1 MKKLILL
8 ALTAL
13 LIGCYSEEDPL
24 KYKGCVVINKA
35 ACAPCDGNIR
45 LKLSPKLRK
54 KYKVDYIW
62 IGTPKWEYDK
72 LNIGDTIQ

>member
-8 ALTAL
+8 TLATLLT
-13 LIGCYSEEDPL
+13 GCYSAEDPL
-24 KYKGCVVINKA
+24 KYKGCIVVNKENSA
-35 ACAPCDGNIR
+35 YRFGNIY
-45 LKLSPKLRK
+45 LKLSPKLRE
-54 KYKVDYIW
+54 KYKADYIW

>member
-8 ALTAL
+8 ALTTL
-13 LIGCYSEEDPL
+13 LIGCYSAEDPL
-24 KYKGCVVINKA
+24 KYKGCVVIHKDD
-35 ACAPCDGNIR
+35 CSYISGNIY
-45 LKLSPKLRK
+45 LKLSPKLRE
-54 KYKVDYIW
+54 KYKADYIW